1 MFTFAGERQ
10 PQETIRIR
18 RRLGLV
24 HISRL
29 SQPSFHVTPAYERN
43 LYFLRT
49 GGAPPVAA
57 WLKNASGKDSDSV
70 MRLPRARD
78 RAHVSVA
85 RHA

>member
-1 MFTFAGERQ
+1 MLTFGGESQ

-29 SQPSFHVTPAYERN
+29 SQPLFHVTPAYERD

-49 GGAPPVAA
+49 GV
-57 WLKNASGKDSDSV
+57 LIEE
-70 MRLPRARD
+70 
-78 RAHVSVA
+78 VS
-85 RHA
+85 HGSS